1 MIHGDLA
8 SNLIPVSLLI
18 LACVTIL
25 RCASSNSIWLRLR
38 PTNDLPLITPLLLP
52 CWYSSKCLSHQ
63 THQPHMTPD
72 NCSRE
77 LESLGAPSEKQE
89 ALKGEGQG
97 RQKDKIYAYLCA
109 VRSGML
115 TIVCVCVCVFGY
127 LVEVSVLSEPSC
139 TSQVSGQTLKLLRS
153 TCHCSCLVSLT
164 CPQWHHRQGT
174 LSISLTSLFSARLK

>member
-25 RCASSNSIWLRLR
+25 WCASSNSIWLRLR

-52 CWYSSKCLSHQ
+52 SWYSSKCLSHQ

-115 TIVCVCVCVFGY
+115 TIVCVCVCVCFRISHRRICPVWT
-127 LVEVSVLSEPSC
+127 LLHQSSV
-139 TSQVSGQTLKLLRS
+139 RS
-153 TCHCSCLVSLT
+153 DSKA
-164 CPQWHHRQGT
+164 PE
-174 LSISLTSLFSARLK
+174 INMSLFLPGVTDMSSVTSSPGDA